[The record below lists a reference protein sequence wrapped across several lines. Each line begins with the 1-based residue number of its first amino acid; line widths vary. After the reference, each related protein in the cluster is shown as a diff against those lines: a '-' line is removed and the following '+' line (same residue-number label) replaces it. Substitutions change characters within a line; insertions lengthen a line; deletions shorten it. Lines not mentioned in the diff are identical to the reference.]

1 MPISSDTCVPQTREE
16 EEEEGESQRE
26 TVVPG
31 RKKFKTQPKNLKN

>member
-1 MPISSDTCVPQTREE
+1 MPISSDACVSQTREE
-16 EEEEGESQRE
+16 EEGKSQRE

>member
-1 MPISSDTCVPQTREE
+1 MPICSDACVSQTRE
-16 EEEEGESQRE
+16 EEEEGESQRV